1 MNILKYIT
9 VWSCL
14 TGSVFVLFVSLIL
27 IRLNSENNSFF
38 GENILAYTTFFI
50 LSCISFLLLIKI
62 LKEIYDWNDG
72 YSRYNGELWIQDFLI
87 WNHMKYFYAGNHSVA
102 LNLEYLKPKYNHKNA
117 KLKFKNRKL
126 ISNLNSFN

>member
-87 WNHMKYFYAGNHSVA
+87 WNHMKY
-102 LNLEYLKPKYNHKNA
+102 
-117 KLKFKNRKL
+117 
-126 ISNLNSFN
+126 